1 MHNQTAFFRFVCLS
15 VALVFPQLHAQDAA
29 PHAKELAARLSANV
43 LDGSSLVRL
52 KMEVK
57 KSGGEKVTLQ
67 LQVKARRTNASSE
80 VMYQVLWPKDR
91 KGESFLVKK
100 SAGGSPSGSVFV
112 PPDAVSAITS
122 DKMKGGAFGSDLA
135 YEDLVGN
142 FFSWPQQAMVGT
154 EVIDRVPCQI
164 LESKPGKG
172 DYSSYSHV
180 RSWIDMKRMVP
191 LKIEKY
197 SSGGQV
203 VSRIDTTRVAEDDA
217 NRKVP
222 ASLTLQRAGQNS
234 VTEIEGS
241 NIRHDVS
248 FSDADFSVEGL
259 RASSA
264 SGAKTN

>member
-1 MHNQTAFFRFVCLS
+1 
-15 VALVFPQLHAQDAA
+15 
-29 PHAKELAARLSANV
+29 
-43 LDGSSLVRL
+43 
-52 KMEVK
+52 
-57 KSGGEKVTLQ
+57 
-67 LQVKARRTNASSE
+67 
-80 VMYQVLWPKDR
+80 
-91 KGESFLVKK
+91 
-100 SAGGSPSGSVFV
+100 
-112 PPDAVSAITS
+112 
-122 DKMKGGAFGSDLA
+122 
-135 YEDLVGN
+135 
-142 FFSWPQQAMVGT
+142 
-154 EVIDRVPCQI
+154 
-164 LESKPGKG
+164 
-172 DYSSYSHV
+172 
-180 RSWIDMKRMVP
+180 MKRMVP

-234 VTEIEGS
+234 VTEIEGA